1 MVVKLNLMPRLPG
14 WILSV
19 FLFDAAS
26 IAAHLYLQKP
36 ISLAWQTFLRLTTRL
51 DHNLQY
57 IATCFLGLLSDAMQ
71 YKRVQVI
78 DDFSG
83 RSFRLLALAK
93 GWLRGVSQEALTH
106 MTQEQL
112 EQQVGR
118 FELLGLLVLSNH
130 LRSDSRDTITQ
141 LQQQ

>member
-1 MVVKLNLMPRLPG
+1 MVVRLNLMPRHLG

-26 IAAHLYLQKP
+26 IAAYLYLQKP
-36 ISLAWQTFLRLTTRL
+36 MSPAWQTFLPLTSHL
-51 DHNLQY
+51 DHDLQY
-57 IATCFLGLLSDAMQ
+57 VATCFLGLLLDAMQ
-71 YKRVQVI
+71 YKCVQVT
-78 DDFSG
+78 DNFSG

-93 GWLRGVSQEALTH
+93 GLLRGVSQEALTH

-118 FELLGLLVLSNH
+118 FELLGLLVLSNE
-130 LRSDSRDTITQ
+130 LRHDSMDTITE